1 MVLLKTTPGKIFWHE
16 NSNKFLKIETF
27 EPFLNV
33 VQGLS
38 KVCGDSK
45 YRDFFVPKSW
55 REVKYDDKKEE

>member
-1 MVLLKTTPGKIFWHE
+1 MHE
-16 NSNKFLKIETF
+16 PEMHCKMRLF
-27 EPFLNV
+27 ESFLNV

-38 KVCGDSK
+38 KVCRDSK